1 MPVPLFTNQL
11 ITAILQMKKI
21 FTYLAASRFYIEQV
35 HHDSQKHLG
44 YDVQT
49 NGIQYVEGI

>member
-1 MPVPLFTNQL
+1 M
-11 ITAILQMKKI
+11 QMKKI